1 MGALVALLSAALL
14 VDVDATPSSGR
25 HVVSGHFVL
34 PRTFV
39 RSSVATAASPN
50 AIANGGFES
59 GAVNDGWLQCGDA
72 GAYVLR
78 AHPYGGMYDEFSGKR
93 NGGGEPTGNSGVC
106 QRVTIPPSA
115 LLSVQLYQLSNEES
129 VAFAYQEADLLDD
142 RGNLVVNLF
151 RSVNDRPAWVRGN
164 WNLGTYAGRTLWLYF
179 GVHGDG
185 YPNRSTQQYVDEV
198 RFTAASPA
206 PAK

>member
-1 MGALVALLSAALL
+1 MGALVALLSAVLL
-14 VDVDATPSSGR
+14 VAVDATPSPGR
-25 HVVSGHFVL
+25 HAVSNRFVL

-50 AIANGGFES
+50 AIVNGGFES
-59 GAVNDGWLQCGDA
+59 GAVNNGWLQCGDA
-72 GAYVLR
+72 AAYVLR
-78 AHPYGGMYDEFSGKR
+78 AHPYAGMYDEFSGKR
-93 NGGGEPTGNSGVC
+93 NGGGEPAGNSGVC

-115 LLSVQLYQLSNEES
+115 LLSVQLFQLSNEES

-142 RGNLVVNLF
+142 RGNLVVNLY

-164 WNLGTYAGRTLWLYF
+164 WNLGAYSGRTLWLYF

-198 RFTAASPA
+198 RLTAGSEA
-206 PAK
+206 PSK